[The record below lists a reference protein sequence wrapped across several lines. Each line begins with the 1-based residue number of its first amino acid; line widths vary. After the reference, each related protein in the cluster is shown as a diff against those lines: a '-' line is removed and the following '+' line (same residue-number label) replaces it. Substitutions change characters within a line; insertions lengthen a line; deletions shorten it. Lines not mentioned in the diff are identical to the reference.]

1 MNLYNNTPVEA
12 YYEIST
18 ASDSNCG
25 TIAAGAT
32 VSLPQYDNQ
41 QNVVVKFSG
50 GSSIK
55 YFNVDLNNIG
65 TGRALTVGLYHE

>member
-1 MNLYNNTPVEA
+1 MNLYNNSPVDA

-18 ASDSNCG
+18 ASNQNCG

-32 VSLPQYDNQ
+32 VSLPDYDNQ

-50 GSSIK
+50 SSSIN
-55 YFNVDLNNIG
+55 YFSVDLNNIG

>member
-41 QNVVVKFSG
+41 TNVVVKFSP
-50 GSSIK
+50 SSGD
-55 YFNVDLNNIG
+55 YFDIDLDNIG
-65 TGRALTVGLYHE
+65 TGRALTVGVYQE